1 MAYGLGELQ
10 GHLRFFDFFL
20 FSSLFLLI
28 RDASLSIVK
37 RRFLRRVQGG
47 AKNLAFS
54 TKWRW
59 LFC

>member
-1 MAYGLGELQ
+1 MGWESYKDICGFLI
-10 GHLRFFDFFL
+10 FFFL

-37 RRFLRRVQGG
+37 RRFPRRVQGG